1 MFQNTIALIGYAD
14 RWSAR
19 PGDTISFKVSSRS
32 DEPYRARL
40 VRVISGDPNP
50 AGPGIK
56 EVPVAAD
63 FEGSWPSR
71 AQDAELGSYA
81 RIQGASL
88 KAEALTVSA
97 TVWPTLPGRRAQGI
111 VSWLGNAGGL
121 ALLLDGERGAS
132 VRVATAR
139 GPETVAVGKPLR
151 SRAWYKV
158 WASVDPRSGAVH
170 VGQQALD
177 PLAVVD
183 DTGTA
188 SASLDAPSPAGD
200 GELLIGALGGA
211 PVGGH
216 FNGKIEW
223 PTIVRGAS
231 QSDDPLS
238 DGAPSSAEV
247 IANWDFSLEISSLR
261 VVDVGPNG
269 WDGELV
275 NLPARAMKGSNWSG
289 REQCWR
295 HAPAEYGAIHFH
307 EDDLHDC
314 GWETDFSFTVPADL
328 RSGAYAVRLRCREHE
343 DMIPFFVLP
352 PRGARRTPLCV
363 LIPTFT
369 YTVYGN
375 YARGVTNDEYQ
386 TRARAWGA
394 REATPDDHREYG
406 LSTYNFHT
414 DDSGIGFASQLRP
427 VLNLRSAFLGY
438 VDAAG
443 SGLRHF
449 PADTHLLD
457 WLDEKGYEFDVV
469 TDDDLHREGH
479 DLIAPYRVVLTPSHP
494 EYHTANTL
502 DALRRH
508 LDEGGRLM
516 YLGGNGFYWR
526 VALSDA
532 VPGAIEIRRG
542 EGGIRAWAAE
552 PGEYYNAFDGEYG
565 GLWRR
570 NDRPP
575 QRMVGVGFSGQ
586 GHFVGSYYVRAPGA
600 DDPRAAWIFEGVP
613 DRILGDFGLSGG
625 GAAGFELDRV
635 DFCLG
640 SPPNTIILATSE
652 RHGDTFMVVPE
663 ELLTHL
669 ATWPG
674 EPPDALIRSDM
685 VFFETGRGGAVFSV
699 GSITYCGS
707 LSHNGYD
714 NNISRVTKNVLDR
727 FLDPA
732 PFET

>member
-19 PGDTISFKVSSRS
+19 PGDTISFKISSRS

-81 RIQGASL
+81 RIHGVSL
-88 KAEALTVSA
+88 KAEAHTVSA
-97 TVWPTLPGRRAQGI
+97 MVWPTLPDRGAQGI

-139 GPETVAVGKPLR
+139 GVETVAVGKPLR

-170 VGQQALD
+170 VGQQALE

-188 SASLDAPSPAGD
+188 SATVDAPTPEGD
-200 GELLIGALGGA
+200 GDLLIGALGGA

-216 FNGKIEW
+216 FNGKIER
-223 PTIVRGAS
+223 PAIERGARR
-231 QSDDPLS
+231 SDDPLP
-238 DGAPSSAEV
+238 DGAPSRAEV
-247 IANWDFSLEISSLR
+247 VADWDFSLEIPSLK
-261 VVDVGPNG
+261 VVDVGPND
-269 WDGELV
+269 WHGELV

-295 HAPAEYGAIHFH
+295 HAPVEYGAIHFH

-328 RSGAYAVRLRCREHE
+328 PSGAYAVRLYCGDHE

-352 PRGARRTPLCV
+352 PRGSRRTPVCV

-375 YARGVTNDEYQ
+375 YARGVTNDEYRA
-386 TRARAWGA
+386 RARAWGA
-394 REATPDDHREYG
+394 RDATPDDHREYG

-414 DDSGIGFASQLRP
+414 DGSGIGFASQHRP

-438 VDAAG
+438 VDTAG

-457 WLDEKGYEFDVV
+457 WLEEKGYEFDVV

-479 DLIAPYRVVLTPSHP
+479 DLIASYRVVLTPSHP

-508 LDEGGRLM
+508 LDEGGAPHVPRRQRL
-516 YLGGNGFYWR
+516 LLAGS
-526 VALSDA
+526 A
-532 VPGAIEIRRG
+532 
-542 EGGIRAWAAE
+542 
-552 PGEYYNAFDGEYG
+552 
-565 GLWRR
+565 
-570 NDRPP
+570 
-575 QRMVGVGFSGQ
+575 QR
-586 GHFVGSYYVRAPGA
+586 
-600 DDPRAAWIFEGVP
+600 
-613 DRILGDFGLSGG
+613 
-625 GAAGFELDRV
+625 
-635 DFCLG
+635 
-640 SPPNTIILATSE
+640 
-652 RHGDTFMVVPE
+652 
-663 ELLTHL
+663 
-669 ATWPG
+669 
-674 EPPDALIRSDM
+674 
-685 VFFETGRGGAVFSV
+685 
-699 GSITYCGS
+699 
-707 LSHNGYD
+707 
-714 NNISRVTKNVLDR
+714 
-727 FLDPA
+727 
-732 PFET
+732 